1 MIKMKDLLDK
11 SKQTGHISNHH
22 PGRAFSPNVEESIAD
37 DDAKAAKRIR
47 NNLTVILHDIDKHM
61 GMIDKEM
68 SSFNAPGLKHA
79 FIDAI
84 KIGSK
89 RQGKWDVSSAQ
100 RRLNDYYKK

>member
-1 MIKMKDLLDK
+1 
-11 SKQTGHISNHH
+11 
-22 PGRAFSPNVEESIAD
+22 
-37 DDAKAAKRIR
+37 
-47 NNLTVILHDIDKHM
+47 
-61 GMIDKEM
+61 M

-100 RRLNDYYKK
+100 RKLNDYYKK